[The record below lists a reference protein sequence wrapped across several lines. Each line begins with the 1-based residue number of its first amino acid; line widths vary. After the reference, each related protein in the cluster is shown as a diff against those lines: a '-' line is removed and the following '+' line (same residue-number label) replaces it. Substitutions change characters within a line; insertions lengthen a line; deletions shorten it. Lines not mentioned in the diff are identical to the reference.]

1 MFWIILI
8 IKVCH
13 SKASI
18 FSLLI
23 VQFPLV
29 RFAHFFIIAKYIFCI
44 FENDTDI
51 LWELFFLPGYLTG
64 TVIVYIQMENTWIWG
79 FSCWQEKAVMCYMIL
94 VYFFNEFLLTMN
106 LIKKTH
112 TNVDLTF
119 YRSSISCC
127 SWELYWKSVY
137 DIFLRHIFITV
148 QSLTV
153 YAHLV
158 QRILTSFK
166 CNKTA
171 SIQSFAFFSIHPHNE
186 TIKWDLLREN

>member
-94 VYFFNEFLLTMN
+94 VDFFNEFLLTMN

-112 TNVDLTF
+112 TNVDLNVLPFFDQLLLVGAVLKKCIWYILKAYFHYST
-119 YRSSISCC
+119 
-127 SWELYWKSVY
+127 KSHCVCTLSTAY
-137 DIFLRHIFITV
+137 FNIF
-148 QSLTV
+148 QM
-153 YAHLV
+153 
-158 QRILTSFK
+158 
-166 CNKTA
+166 
-171 SIQSFAFFSIHPHNE
+171 
-186 TIKWDLLREN
+186 